1 MFGVFLCVVYSITDL
16 TRWVFDN
23 IYVTKRVTHMITF
36 KQFFNDNANHYS
48 FVKYGTNF
56 GRLTYVQM
64 EQIEYEIGID
74 WDDYRQEH
82 V

>member
-1 MFGVFLCVVYSITDL
+1 MFGVFPGLLYSITDL

-23 IYVTKRVTHMITF
+23 IYVTKRVIHMITF

-56 GRLTYVQM
+56 GRLTFTQM
-64 EQIEYEIGID
+64 EQIEYELSID
-74 WDDYRQEH
+74 WDDYRAEH

>member
-1 MFGVFLCVVYSITDL
+1 
-16 TRWVFDN
+16 
-23 IYVTKRVTHMITF
+23 MITF

-56 GRLTYVQM
+56 GRLTFTQM
-64 EQIEYEIGID
+64 EQIEYELGID
-74 WDDYRQEH
+74 YDDYRTER

>member
-1 MFGVFLCVVYSITDL
+1 MT
-16 TRWVFDN
+16 
-23 IYVTKRVTHMITF
+23 TF

-56 GRLTYVQM
+56 GRLTFTQM
-64 EQIEYEIGID
+64 EQIEYELGIGY
-74 WDDYRQEH
+74 DDYLSEH